1 MREDL
6 HITDFIKACQPSIVD
21 LEDGTT
27 RAKWA
32 VDSPDTKPDTTHMSR
47 NDDSTKTAAFSPDQ
61 NRRSYTMAA
70 TNQMT
75 ETPSST
81 LDESADR
88 SSTAKSKKMLLSD
101 MAMSTEKQLPKVS
114 RFGFKGG

>member
-1 MREDL
+1 
-6 HITDFIKACQPSIVD
+6 
-21 LEDGTT
+21 
-27 RAKWA
+27 
-32 VDSPDTKPDTTHMSR
+32 
-47 NDDSTKTAAFSPDQ
+47 
-61 NRRSYTMAA
+61 MAA